1 MQQIFLTNKTT
12 LAIAIGLAFTAG
24 LVACGGGG
32 GSAEA
37 PVVTSDPVIV
47 ARAKGILTVDNKQFK
62 DLNGNGKLD
71 PYEDWRLSVD
81 ARASDLVARMST
93 KQKAGMMLID
103 TLGPGCG
110 GTYTSTATDY
120 ITVQMMTRFILR
132 QTASPTGTT
141 DCSATSF
148 TTNPQQLAQ
157 FTNAIQELAEA
168 QPLGIPVV
176 FKDNARN
183 HYNSDPRFGIS
194 GAAGAFTQFPR
205 EAGLAAA
212 ALGEESLKTGKTPT
226 TGDMS
231 IIDTFT
237 SVMAKEYNAVGLRG
251 MYGYM
256 ADLATEPRWYRVSE
270 VFTESSDLNANIM
283 TSLVKGLQG
292 GPVSSKTAVA
302 MTMKHFPGGGPQE
315 LGLDPH
321 YSYGKRQVYPG
332 GNFAAH
338 IKPFKAAIDAGLGAV
353 MPYYGVPINAS
364 YDGLTLPQTGFAFSK
379 VAITDLLRGKLG
391 FTGYVNSDT
400 GIINDRAW
408 GLEDKT
414 VPERVA
420 AAINGGTETLSGFHT
435 NSTVTDLITA
445 NLISAA
451 RVDEAVKRLLAEQFK
466 LGLFENPYIDTS
478 KANATV
484 GNSDNLA
491 AGQLVMKKSIVLLQN
506 QDVGAGTK
514 VLPLKAG
521 AKLYTVGMGKADVE
535 KYGYTVTDGNTV
547 SGVRP
552 PVPAG
557 TDYAVIRVIV
567 ADARLS
573 YGSKDPAT
581 GANPAYLS
589 PITGKVWGSEDG
601 CVMFPAINATCTDN
615 GNNFGGAVPW
625 EYDILS
631 ITGMAAS
638 KSKVMTPTLAELKA
652 ITSEIGD
659 PKKVVLAVYFRN
671 PYVLDD
677 ASGMKSAGA
686 LLATFGVNDAA
697 LMDVLTGKFKPQG
710 KLPFALPKTQEAVTY
725 NQSDVPG
732 YPETKRPDG
741 TTFVGGELY
750 PFGFGLTY

>member
-1 MQQIFLTNKTT
+1 MHQINFNKTT
-12 LAIAIGLAFTAG
+12 LAIGVGLVFTAG

-32 GSAEA
+32 GGSPAVVA
-37 PVVTSDPVIV
+37 VVNPVLGATSKNI
-47 ARAKGILTVDNKQFK
+47 ISVDNYQFK

-93 KQKAGMMLID
+93 QEKAGMMLID

-110 GTYTSTATDY
+110 GVPTSTATDY
-120 ITVQMMTRFILR
+120 ITAQKMTRFILR

-141 DCSATSF
+141 DCSGTSF
-148 TTNPQQLAQ
+148 TTDSLQLAQ
-157 FTNAIQELAEA
+157 FTNAIQALAEK

-194 GAAGAFTQFPR
+194 GEAGAFTQFPR

-212 ALGEESLKTGKTPT
+212 ALGEESLKTGKAPT

-237 SVMAKEYNAVGLRG
+237 GVMSKEYNAVGLRG

-270 VFTESSDLNANIM
+270 VFTENSELNANIM
-283 TSLVKGLQG
+283 TALVKGLQG
-292 GPVSSKTAVA
+292 GPVGPKTAVA

-338 IKPFKAAIDAGLGAV
+338 VKPFKAAIDAGLGAI
-353 MPYYGVPINAS
+353 MPYYGVPMNVS
-364 YDGLTLPQTGFAFSK
+364 YEGLTIPQVGFAFNK
-379 VAITDLLRGKLG
+379 AVVTDLLRGKLG

-435 NSTVTDLITA
+435 NSTITDLITA
-445 NLISAA
+445 NLISPA
-451 RVDEAVKRLLAEQFK
+451 RVDEAVKRLLSEQFK
-466 LGLFENPYIDTS
+466 LGLFENPYIDAS
-478 KANATV
+478 KAKATV
-484 GNSDNLA
+484 GSSENLA
-491 AGQLVMKKSIVLLQN
+491 AGQLVMKKSVALLQN
-506 QDVGAGTK
+506 QELGAGAK

-567 ADARLS
+567 ADARLA
-573 YGSKDPAT
+573 YGSKDMAT
-581 GANPAYLS
+581 GANPAYIN
-589 PITGKVWGSEDG
+589 PTTGKTWGSEDG
-601 CVMFPAINATCTDN
+601 CVMFPAVNATCTDS
-615 GNNFGGAVPW
+615 GNNFGGAIPW

-638 KSKVMTPTLAELKA
+638 KSKVMTPTLAEIKA
-652 ITSEIGD
+652 ITAEIGD
-659 PKKVVLAVYFRN
+659 PKKVVLAIYFRN

-686 LLATFGVNDAA
+686 ILATFGVNDLA
-697 LMDVLTGKFKPQG
+697 LLDILSGKFKPQG
-710 KLPFALPKTQEAVTY
+710 RLPFALPKTQDAVTY

-732 YPETKRPDG
+732 YPETKKPDG
-741 TTFVGGELY
+741 TALVGGELY
-750 PFGFGLTY
+750 PFGFGLSY